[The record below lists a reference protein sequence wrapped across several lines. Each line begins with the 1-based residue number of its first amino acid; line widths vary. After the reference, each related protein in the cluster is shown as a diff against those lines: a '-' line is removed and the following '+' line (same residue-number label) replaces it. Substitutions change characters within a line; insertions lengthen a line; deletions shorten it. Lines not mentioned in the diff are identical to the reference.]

1 MLRTGRTLSRAVPG
15 TRVYGR
21 KYLSTDVSNSKT
33 AGGDGGTTF
42 GTKLLYMAAFVGILD
57 VAAAT
62 GLAYQMEND
71 PQWEKLTQLKKE
83 HPETHDALAKYHGM
97 LVNAGLFKGANL
109 NKATSASDSSA
120 KKLGIKQNN
129 LVQDAE
135 KNAKNNKDSVGA
147 KKDAAAL
154 KTEAANVKA
163 QADAAAA
170 QKAADAVEAAM
181 KAKAD
186 KAAQEAAQ
194 AEEKEQAKAAEEV
207 RNTTYIQCILGA
219 VSCVDVFRCRCRC
232 RLFASCSACLL
243 IHVI

>member
-33 AGGDGGTTF
+33 AGGDGGTF

-71 PQWEKLTQLKKE
+71 PQWEKLTQLKRE
-83 HPETHDALAKYHGM
+83 HPDTHDALAKYHGM

-109 NKATSASDSSA
+109 NKATSASDSFA
-120 KKLGIKQNN
+120 KKLDSKQNN

-154 KTEAANVKA
+154 KTEAANAKA

-194 AEEKEQAKAAEEV
+194 AEAKKLAQAAEEV
-207 RNTTYIQCILGA
+207 RITVYRGTGA

-232 RLFASCSACLL
+232 RLVASCSACLL